1 MSDVQTGGFSAL
13 IDEYMGPTDIAI
25 KEIRYVKQLKQ
36 LQLFFETTGVVDPSS
51 RDKLVNRLR
60 GDLPPVENV
69 KIQVS
74 FKWPKDDVD
83 QVIDKY
89 WPSIVWMSSKLC
101 PGLNG
106 MLKVMRPEVKTGLLE
121 IHLPDEFAVRQLK
134 QKNCEKLVGDQIHKE
149 LDLSLNVELV
159 YDQEG
164 HESHLKQFEENKQ
177 VKAKQAMEV
186 QMTERRKNVQEQGS
200 RPAAGGGGGGGNFGG
215 GGGNFGGGG
224 GGNFGGGGG
233 GRSKTPKEKPAHV
246 IYRREIK
253 KPPVP
258 IKGNMEEE
266 SVVCFEGKIFEKDV
280 RELRSGKKLISFAI
294 TDYSYSINCKIFA
307 KPEEAQELEDAL
319 NKGTWYKVEGSIRYD
334 SFDKELMLFV
344 MNINEGKIEKK
355 REDPAKEKRVE
366 LHMHSNM
373 SDMDGIASVTDLVNQ
388 ASKWGHKAVAITDH
402 GVLQAFPDAMHA
414 SDGKDI
420 KVIYGVEGYLFNDD
434 SEVIKNP
441 NDQNL
446 NQSFIVFDIETT
458 GLSFKHDMITEI
470 GAVKVLNG
478 EIVDSYSALVNPE
491 RPIPANIVELT
502 GITDDMVAD
511 KPTIEAVLPQFLD
524 FVGDSAVVAH
534 NASFDVSFIKAQ
546 SDRLGHQFDP
556 VVLDTLTL
564 SRLLLKEL
572 KRHKLKQVAKYLKIK
587 LDNHHRAIDDAMAT
601 AKIFVRFI
609 SMLRDKD
616 IDDMNGINE
625 LGVEELDYK
634 SAETNHVIIL
644 VKNQAGLKD
653 LYKLVSHT
661 NTKTFYRRPRIPKSL
676 LTKCRENLIIGSA
689 CEAGELFR
697 AILSNKSEDEIE
709 EIAKYY
715 DYLEIQ
721 PVGNNEFMIAK
732 GIAQDFDEIREMNR
746 HIVSLGEKL
755 DIQVAATGDV
765 HFLNPEDEVYRRII
779 MAGKGFSDADN
790 QPPLYFRTTDDMLK
804 EFQYLGTQKA
814 FEVVVDVPNAIAD
827 SVDEILPIPKETYPP
842 RIEGSDD
849 ELRDMCYVKARS
861 IYGDDL
867 PEIVEERIETEL
879 NSIISNGYSVMYII
893 AQKLV
898 VKSLEDGYLVG
909 SRGSVGSSFA
919 ATMSD
924 ITEVN
929 PLPPHYI
936 CSCQHSTFITDGKYG
951 SGVDLPDRDCPE
963 CGKPYKKDG
972 HDIPFA
978 TFLGFDGD
986 KEPDIDLNFAGVY
999 QATSHKYTEELF
1011 GTGYV
1016 YKAGTI
1022 GTIADKTAY
1031 GYVKKYFEERGIEG
1045 VNSKEV
1051 LRLSQGCT
1059 GIKRTS
1065 GQHPGGIM
1073 VIPDYKEA
1081 SDFTPIQYPAN
1092 DVNCGVLT
1100 THFDYH
1106 SISGRI
1112 LKLDILGHDVP
1123 TIIRDLEDITGV
1135 NIYDVPLDDQETVKI
1150 FTSIDTLG
1158 IQDKNYPLDI
1168 GSLGIP
1174 EFGTPFVRQMLEDT
1188 QPSTF
1193 SDLVRIS
1200 GLSHGTDVWINN
1212 AQDLVRNG
1220 TVEIK
1225 DVISTRDDIMVYL
1238 MYQGLPPL
1246 QSFIIMEKVR
1256 KGKGLTD
1263 DDVELM
1269 KANNVPEW
1277 YIWSCNQIKYMFPKA
1292 HAVAYVMMSF
1302 RIAYFK
1308 VHYPLAFY
1316 STHFMIKIDDFD
1328 AQLICQGKAAVD
1340 SKMRELEGM
1349 EIKLSKKEQDYYTI
1363 LEIVRELYARG
1374 FEFLKVDLYKSH
1386 ASKFQIV
1393 DGKLLPPFQ
1402 ALQGVG
1408 ENAAKALIEVKDMG
1422 EILSIQDLRTK
1433 SKVTKTVIE
1442 ALREHGCLE
1451 GLPED
1456 NQLSFFGFA

>member
-1 MSDVQTGGFSAL
+1 MSELQTGGFKACLDAHLDSEAVRV
-13 IDEYMGPTDIAI
+13 
-25 KEIRYVKQLKQ
+25 KEIKYVKQLKQ
-36 LQLFFETTGVVDPSS
+36 VQLYFETGDVVEPEV
-51 RDKLVNRLR
+51 RDKLVHRIKS
-60 GDLPPVENV
+60 DLPVIEDI
-69 KIQVS
+69 KIYIRFDWDKEDPSQ
-74 FKWPKDDVD
+74 
-83 QVIDKY
+83 ILEKY
-89 WPSIVWMSSKLC
+89 WPTVVWMTSKIC

-106 MLKVMRPEVKTGLLE
+106 MLKQMKPELSAETLE
-121 IHLPDEFAVRQLK
+121 IHMPDEFSIRQLQ
-134 QKNCEKLVGDQIHKE
+134 QKNCEKIISQQIQKE
-149 LDLSLNVELV
+149 VNLSLGVELK
-159 YDQEG
+159 YDEVG
-164 HESHLKQFEENKQ
+164 HESRMAAFQENKQ
-177 VKAKQAMEV
+177 LKAKQAMEV
-186 QMTERRKNVQEQGS
+186 QQVERRKNSMEQTNKPS
-200 RPAAGGGGGGGNFGG
+200 ASGGYKSDGGYTP
-215 GGGNFGGGG
+215 
-224 GGNFGGGGG
+224 
-233 GRSKTPKEKPAHV
+233 RSKSPKEKPAHV

-253 KPPVP
+253 RPPVP

-266 SVVCFEGKIFEKDV
+266 SIVCFEGKIFEKDT

-307 KPEEAQELEDAL
+307 KPEEADELEQAL
-319 NKGTWYKVEGSIRYD
+319 QKGVWYKVEGNIRYD
-334 SFDKELMLFV
+334 SFDRELMLFV
-344 MNINEGKIEKK
+344 MNINEGKVEKS
-355 REDPAKEKRVE
+355 RMDTAEEKRVE
-366 LHMHSNM
+366 LHMHTNM
-373 SDMDGIASVTDLVNQ
+373 SDMDGVASVKDLVNT
-388 ASKWGHKAVAITDH
+388 AAKWGHKAVAITDH

-414 SDGKDI
+414 SEGKDI

-434 SEVIKNP
+434 AEVIKNP
-441 NDQNL
+441 NDADL
-446 NQSFIVFDIETT
+446 NQTFVVFDIETT

-470 GAVKVLNG
+470 GAVKVKNG
-478 EIVDSYSALVNPE
+478 EIIDSYNALINPG
-491 RPIPANIVELT
+491 RPIPAKIVELT
-502 GITDDMVAD
+502 GITDDMVSD
-511 KPTIEAVLPQFLD
+511 EPPIDVILPKFLD

-546 SDRLGHQFDP
+546 ADILGYIFDP
-556 VVLDTLTL
+556 VVVDTLTL
-564 SRLLLKEL
+564 SRLLMKDM
-572 KRHKLKQVAKYLKIK
+572 KRHRLNQVAKKLKIK
-587 LDNHHRAIDDAMAT
+587 LENHHRAVDDAMAT
-601 AKIFVRFI
+601 AKILIRFI
-609 SMLRDKD
+609 SMLRDLE
-616 IDDMNGINE
+616 INDMAGINE
-625 LGVEELDYK
+625 LGLQELDYK
-634 SAETNHVIIL
+634 SAETYHVIIL
-644 VKNQAGLKD
+644 VKNQKGLKD
-653 LYKLVSHT
+653 LYNLVSHS

-676 LTKCRENLIIGSA
+676 LTKYRENLIIGSA
-689 CEAGELFR
+689 CEAGELFK
-697 AILSNKSEDEIE
+697 AILSNKSDAEIE
-709 EIAKYY
+709 KVAKYY

-721 PVGNNEFMIAK
+721 PVGNNAFMIDK
-732 GIAQDFDEIREMNR
+732 GIAKDEEELRDMNR
-746 HIVSLGEKL
+746 KIVQLGEQL
-755 DIQVAATGDV
+755 QLPVVATGDV

-779 MAGKGFSDADN
+779 MAGKGFADADN
-790 QPPLYFRTTDDMLK
+790 QPPLYFRTTDDMMR
-804 EFQYLGTQKA
+804 EFAYLGNEKA
-814 FEVVVDVPNAIAD
+814 HEVVIATPNALAD
-827 SVDEILPIPKETYPP
+827 SIDEILPIPKETYPP
-842 RIEGSDD
+842 RIEGSDE
-849 ELRDMCYVKARS
+849 ELREMCYKKARS

-867 PEIVEERIETEL
+867 PEIVEERLEAEL
-879 NSIISNGYSVMYII
+879 NSIISNGYAVMYII

-898 VKSLEDGYLVG
+898 TKSLEDGYLVG

-936 CSCQHSTFITDGKYG
+936 CMSCQHSTFITDGSIG
-951 SGVDLPDRDCPE
+951 SGADLPDRDCPE

-978 TFLGFDGD
+978 TFLGFNGD

-1022 GTIADKTAY
+1022 GTVAEKTAY
-1031 GYVKKYFEERGIEG
+1031 GFVKKYFEERGQEN
-1045 VNSKEV
+1045 VNSKEII
-1051 LRLSQGCT
+1051 RLAQGCT

-1123 TIIRDLEDITGV
+1123 TIIRELEDITHV
-1135 NIYDVPLDDQETVKI
+1135 NIFDVPLDDQETVSI
-1150 FTSIDTLG
+1150 FTSIDTLN
-1158 IQDKNYPLDI
+1158 ILDPNYPLDI

-1174 EFGTPFVRQMLEDT
+1174 EFGTRFVRQMLVDT
-1188 QPSTF
+1188 QPKTF
-1193 SDLVRIS
+1193 ADLVRIS
-1200 GLSHGTDVWINN
+1200 GLSHGTDVWLNN

-1246 QSFIIMEKVR
+1246 SSFKIMEKVR

-1263 DDVELM
+1263 EDIELM
-1269 KANNVPEW
+1269 KENNVPEW

-1316 STHFMIKIDDFD
+1316 ATHFGIKVDDFD
-1328 AQLICQGKAAVD
+1328 AHLICQGTAAV
-1340 SKMRELEGM
+1340 SAKMNELDNVEM
-1349 EIKLSKKEQDYYTI
+1349 NLSKKDQDLYTI
-1363 LEIVRELYARG
+1363 LEIVREMYARG
-1374 FEFLKVDLYKSH
+1374 FGFLKVDLYKSD
-1386 ASKFQIV
+1386 ATKFKIV
-1393 DGKLLPPFQ
+1393 DDKILPPFQ

-1408 ENAAKALIEVKDMG
+1408 ENAAKALVSAVAQG

-1433 SKVTKTVIE
+1433 AKVTKTVIE
-1442 ALREHGCLE
+1442 ALREHGCLV

-1456 NQLSFFGFA
+1456 NQLSLFGF